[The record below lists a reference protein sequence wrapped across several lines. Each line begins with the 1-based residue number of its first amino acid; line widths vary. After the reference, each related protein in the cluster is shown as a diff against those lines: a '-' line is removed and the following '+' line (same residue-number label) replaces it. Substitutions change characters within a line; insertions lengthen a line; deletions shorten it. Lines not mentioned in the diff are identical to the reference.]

1 MNTSSIM
8 KIRPYLDNF
17 SNMVIGHERLFE
29 EMISQFPNYISN
41 YPPHNLIK
49 ETEEKYRIEIAVA
62 GFSKDKISVKTQ
74 ENKLIIKSIPK
85 EFEFA
90 AYPKEKESKDTIIHK
105 GIAERDFIKSFHL
118 SEDVIVTDASFN
130 NGVIII
136 NLERIIPEEKKPKIF
151 KL

>member
-29 EMISQFPNYISN
+29 EMISQFPNYTSH

-62 GFSKDKISVKTQ
+62 GFSKDEISVKTQ

-85 EFEFA
+85 EFEF
-90 AYPKEKESKDTIIHK
+90 KEKESKDTIIHK

-118 SEDVIVTDASFN
+118 SEDVIVTYASFN

-136 NLERIIPEEKKPKIF
+136 NLERIITEEKKPKIF
-151 KL
+151 N